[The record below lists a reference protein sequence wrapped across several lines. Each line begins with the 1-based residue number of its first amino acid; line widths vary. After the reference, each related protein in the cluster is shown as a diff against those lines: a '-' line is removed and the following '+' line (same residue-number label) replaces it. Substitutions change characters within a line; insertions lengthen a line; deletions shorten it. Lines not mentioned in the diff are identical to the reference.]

1 MRYCMVIDLDKCI
14 GCQTCAVICKMHHA
28 QPQGTWWNRVFT
40 QGSEYHQSAVRT
52 GNGYKIEYLPVSCQM
67 CENAPCERVC
77 PTGATYKNEQG
88 MILVDYNR
96 CIGCRTCMAA
106 CPYGVRQFNWKDP
119 KKEKAEAGYAYGYPF
134 DVTENGKRLVYT
146 QDRPAGVVEKC
157 TFCVECMN
165 SDGTYDA
172 LPACVRACP
181 GKARYFGDL
190 DDPDS
195 EVSRLVASKQVF
207 RLKEEYGTEPK
218 VYYISSTK
226 SKNVEGPWEEQ
237 SWENKT
243 ENTMIP

>member
-134 DVTENGKRLVYT
+134 DVTENGKR
-146 QDRPAGVVEKC
+146 
-157 TFCVECMN
+157 
-165 SDGTYDA
+165 S
-172 LPACVRACP
+172 
-181 GKARYFGDL
+181 
-190 DDPDS
+190 
-195 EVSRLVASKQVF
+195 SRLRP
-207 RLKEEYGTEPK
+207 RLPRQ
-218 VYYISSTK
+218 
-226 SKNVEGPWEEQ
+226 GPLLR
-237 SWENKT
+237 
-243 ENTMIP
+243 